1 MEKIEIAVNILKN
14 ALDMYK
20 TGNDLEKDVINAM
33 CKEINDWGFDNYFET
48 QTDFFDLDNKTI
60 EQIKNI
66 NVHNIH
72 FDENNKFFNIV
83 YIDKDSLYLMNRNLD
98 TLIYT
103 VNVYIDIDKFL
114 ELSKKWGYN

>member
-20 TGNDLEKDVINAM
+20 TGNDLEKDVVNAM
-33 CKEINDWGFDNYFET
+33 CKEINNWGFDNYFKT

-66 NVHNIH
+66 NAHSMH
-72 FDENNKFFNIV
+72 FDENNKFFNII
-83 YIDKDSLYLMNRNLD
+83 YIDKDSIYLIDRNLD

-103 VNVYIDIDKFL
+103 VNVYIDVDKFL
-114 ELSKKWGYN
+114 ELSKKWSHN

>member
-20 TGNDLEKDVINAM
+20 TGNDLEKDVVNAM
-33 CKEINDWGFDNYFET
+33 CKEINNWGFDNYFKT

-66 NVHNIH
+66 NAHNMH
-72 FDENNKFFNIV
+72 FDENNEFFNII
-83 YIDKDSLYLMNRNLD
+83 YIDKDSIYLIDRNLD

-103 VNVYIDIDKFL
+103 VNVYIDVDKFL
-114 ELSKKWGYN
+114 ELSKKWSHN

>member
-20 TGNDLEKDVINAM
+20 TGNDLEKDAINAM

-48 QTDFFDLDNKTI
+48 QTDFFDLNNKTI

-72 FDENNKFFNIV
+72 FDENNEFFNIV

-114 ELSKKWGYN
+114 ELSKKWGHN